1 MRTAIIVVVSIVVLA
16 IGGVLLWR
24 YLDTFEST
32 DDAQVDG
39 PMTTVGARVAGTVSA
54 VYVYENTQVKQGQ
67 VVAELDPRD
76 FLVAVKQAEAALA
89 ESLAQLRG
97 AQPGVPITATSTST
111 AITTSGAEVVRA
123 QAEVAVA
130 QRDYDASNAQLSE
143 AEAANARNQADL
155 ARYQKLVA
163 KEEVSREEYDARV
176 AAAKSSA
183 SAVDSARA
191 TLAAAQKTI
200 EQHKAVLEEAGS
212 RLEQAR
218 RNAPQQVAVQAAG
231 VSSREAAVKA
241 AEAALEQAKLN
252 LEYTKLVAPV
262 TGQVGRKAVE
272 VGMQLQPGQQ
282 LMAVVPVEDIW
293 ITANFKETQVKRMK
307 LNQRATIRV
316 DAFDQEY
323 EGYVESI
330 SPATGARFSILPPEN
345 TSGNYVKVVQRVPV
359 RLRLKPGQDPDHRL
373 RPGMSVA
380 PKVWLQ

>member
-1 MRTAIIVVVSIVVLA
+1 MRTAIIVVLLIAVLVA
-16 IGGVLLWR
+16 GGVVLWR
-24 YLDTFEST
+24 YLNTFEST

-39 PMTTVGARVAGTVSA
+39 PMTIVGARVAGTVSA
-54 VYVYENTQVKQGQ
+54 VYVNENTQVKQGQ

-76 FLVAVKQAEAALA
+76 FLVAIKQSEAALA
-89 ESLAQLRG
+89 ESLAQLR
-97 AQPGVPITATSTST
+97 AATPGVPITATSTRT
-111 AITTSGAEVVRA
+111 AITTSAAEVVRA
-123 QAEVAVA
+123 EAEVAVA
-130 QRDYDASNAQLSE
+130 QRDNDASAANLSQ
-143 AEAANARNQADL
+143 AEATNARAQADL

-163 KEEVSREEYDARV
+163 KEEVSREDFDAHV
-176 AAAKSSA
+176 ATAKGSAA
-183 SAVDSARA
+183 AVDSGRA
-191 TLAAAQKTI
+191 TVAASQKTI
-200 EQHKAVLEEAGS
+200 EQRNAVLEETRS
-212 RLEQAR
+212 RAEQAR
-218 RNAPQQVAVQAAG
+218 RNAPEQVAVQAAG

-262 TGQVGRKAVE
+262 TGQVGRKAVD

-282 LMAVVPVEDIW
+282 LMAVIPAEEIW

-316 DAFDQEY
+316 DAFDQEF

-359 RLRLKPGQDPDHRL
+359 RLRLKAGQDAEHRL
-373 RPGMSVA
+373 RPGMSVV
-380 PKVWLQ
+380 PKVYLQ

>member
-1 MRTAIIVVVSIVVLA
+1 MRTAIIVIVSIVVLA
-16 IGGVLLWR
+16 VGGTMLWQ
-24 YLDTFEST
+24 YLNTFEST

-39 PMTTVGARVAGTVSA
+39 PMAVVGARVAGTVSA
-54 VYVYENTQVKQGQ
+54 VYVSENSQVKQGQ
-67 VVAELDPRD
+67 LVVELDPRD
-76 FLVAVKQAEAALA
+76 FQIAAKQAEAALA
-89 ESLAQLRG
+89 EAQAQLHS
-97 AQPGVPITATSTST
+97 ATPGVPITATSTQT
-111 AITTSGAEVVRA
+111 AITTGGTEVARAEAEVS
-123 QAEVAVA
+123 VA
-130 QRDYDASNAQLSE
+130 QRDYEASAANLSQ

-163 KEEVSREEYDARV
+163 KEEVSREDFDARV

-183 SAVDSARA
+183 AAVESARA
-191 TLAAAQKTI
+191 TVAAAQKTI
-200 EQHKAVLEEAGS
+200 EQRKAVLDGARS

-218 RNAPQQVAVQAAG
+218 RNAPEQVAVQRAG
-231 VSSREAAVKA
+231 VDSRQAAVKA

-252 LEYTKLVAPV
+252 LEYTKLAAPV

-282 LMAVVPVEDIW
+282 LMAVVPAEDIW

-307 LNQRATIRV
+307 LNQRVTVRV
-316 DAFDQEY
+316 DAFDQDY

-373 RPGMSVA
+373 RPGMSVT

>member
-1 MRTAIIVVVSIVVLA
+1 MRTAIIVVVSIVVLT
-16 IGGVLLWR
+16 IGGLLLWR

-39 PMTTVGARVAGTVSA
+39 PMAVVGARVAGTVAA
-54 VYVYENTQVKQGQ
+54 VYVNENSQVKQGQ
-67 VVAELDPRD
+67 VVVDLDPRD

-89 ESLAQLRG
+89 ESQAQLRG
-97 AQPGVPITATSTST
+97 AAPGVPMTATSTQT

-123 QAEVAVA
+123 DAEVAAA
-130 QRDYDASNAQLSE
+130 QRDYDASAANVSQ
-143 AEAANARNQADL
+143 AEATNARNQADL

-163 KEEVSREEYDARV
+163 KEEVSREDYDARL
-176 AAAKSSA
+176 AAAKFSA
-183 SAVDSARA
+183 AAVESARA
-191 TLAAAQKTI
+191 TLAAAQKAI
-200 EQHKAVLEEAGS
+200 EQRKAVVEAGRS

-218 RNAPQQVAVQAAG
+218 HNAPEQVAVQQAG

-252 LEYTKLVAPV
+252 LEYTKLVSPV

-282 LMAVVPVEDIW
+282 LLAVVPVEDIW

-359 RLRLKPGQDPDHRL
+359 RLRLKPGQDPQHRL
-373 RPGMSVA
+373 RPGMSVT
-380 PKVWLQ
+380 PKIWLQ